1 MRGGPLCPSVEK
13 GWEHI
18 MARKDVASRNV
29 PAQRNYRTSRRF
41 PIVLLFLAPAVLFIC
56 AIVFYPMFTAIWG
69 SLFAESLVRPQLGKQ
84 FVGLGNY
91 VRLLGDGLFWE
102 TFGRTI
108 LWTVGSVVGKTVIGL
123 ALALLLRDPFRGNS
137 VYRVL
142 LLVPWAT
149 PQVIGAVAWKWLYE
163 SQSGYL
169 NVLLLTVGAVQER
182 VSFLGSPTAAF
193 VSVMAV
199 DMWFG
204 IPFMAIVL
212 LAGLHAIPDD
222 LYGAAAVDG
231 AHGWLTF
238 RHVTLPLLTPVL
250 SVATILSVIWTF
262 NSFNIIE
269 TMTGGGPVGATE
281 ILVIRTYKEAFGRY
295 DIGMASTYATVIFL
309 ILMAFS
315 VLYWRMLRRG
325 EEST

>member
-1 MRGGPLCPSVEK
+1 
-13 GWEHI
+13 
-18 MARKDVASRNV
+18 MAVNGRA
-29 PAQRNYRTSRRF
+29 SRRF
-41 PIVLLFLAPAVLFIC
+41 PVVLLFLAPAVLFLG
-56 AIVFYPMFTAIWG
+56 AIVVYPMLTALWG
-69 SLFAESLVRPQLGKQ
+69 SLFAESLVRPQLGQQ
-84 FVGLGNY
+84 FVGLSNY
-91 VRLLGDGLFWE
+91 GTLLADGVFWE

-108 LWTVGSVVGKTVIGL
+108 LWTVGSVVGKTLIGL
-123 ALALLLRDPFRGNS
+123 TLALLLRDSFRGNN

-182 VSFLGSPTAAF
+182 VSFLGAPTSAF
-193 VSVMAV
+193 FSVMVV

-212 LAGLHAIPDD
+212 LAGLHAIPED

-231 AHGWLTF
+231 AQGWRTF
-238 RHVTLPLLTPVL
+238 RHITLPLLTPVL
-250 SVATILSVIWTF
+250 SVATTLSVVWTF
-262 NSFNIIE
+262 NSFNIIQ
-269 TMTGGGPVGATE
+269 TMTGGGPVRATE
-281 ILVIRTYKEAFGRY
+281 ILVIRTYSEAFGRY

-309 ILMAFS
+309 ILMGFS
-315 VLYWRMLRRG
+315 IVYWRLLRRG
-325 EEST
+325 EELS